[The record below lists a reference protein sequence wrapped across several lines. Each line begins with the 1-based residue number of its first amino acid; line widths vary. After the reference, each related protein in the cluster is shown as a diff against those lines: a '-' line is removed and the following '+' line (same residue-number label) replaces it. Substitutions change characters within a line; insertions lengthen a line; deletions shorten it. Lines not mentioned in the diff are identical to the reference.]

1 MHCALS
7 LVSFN
12 VPKPPLKVG
21 LQSASIKTALRQ
33 AATHI
38 CFDHGDRIATYSFA
52 HRLGKHDA
60 ISL

>member
-7 LVSFN
+7 LVSFT
-12 VPKPPLKVG
+12 VSKPPLEVG
-21 LQSASIKTALRQ
+21 SQLTSTKTALRQ

-38 CFDHGDRIATYSFA
+38 RFDHGDRMVTYSFL